1 MENRKNKFQSKRE
14 GLSRRN
20 VLELGALGLAA
31 AMLPGAAFAKDKKL
45 KVAAIFATP
54 IEEPW
59 DNQIHVA
66 LQKAEKELGIEYKWS
81 EKVQTAD
88 FSRVMREY
96 AQGGYQLVLG
106 DAFAAERES
115 RRTAKQFPK
124 TAFLFGSGAG
134 PAEPNFG
141 VFDNWIHEPAYLSGL
156 IAGKMSKSG
165 TIGAVAAMGIPEVN
179 RLVNAFFAGAKEVNP
194 NIKKKVAFIGSFFDP
209 PKAKEAAIAQIDA
222 GVDVIY
228 AERFGVIE
236 AAVEKKILAISNM
249 SDQSSLGPDTVI
261 TGPVWDM
268 YPTVEQ
274 AIKLV
279 KAGVF
284 TAQDYGDFSRMAKGG
299 SHSGALPQVRQDAAR
314 RRQGSG
320 REEEGR
326 NPRRQFPRRRGREH
340 AGFGLSVL
348 HPPPCGEG
356 RPARGRVG
364 SSATRSILSSNV
376 EAAEATPPASL
387 ALERPSPQGGG

>member
-1 MENRKNKFQSKRE
+1 MENGKSKIQSKRE

-20 VLELGALGLAA
+20 LLELGALGLAA
-31 AMLPGAAFAKDKKL
+31 AMLPGSALAQDKKL

-54 IEEPW
+54 TEEPW
-59 DNQIHVA
+59 VHQIHVA
-66 LQKAEKELGIEYKWS
+66 LQRAEKELGIEYKWS

-96 AQGGYQLVLG
+96 AQGGYELVMG

-124 TAFLFGSGAG
+124 VAFLFGSGAG
-134 PAEPNFG
+134 PAEPNFA

-179 RLVNAFFAGAKEVNP
+179 RLVNAFFAGAREVNP
-194 NIKKKVAFIGSFFDP
+194 DIKRKVAFIGSFFDP

-236 AAVEKKILAISNM
+236 AAVERKILAISNM
-249 SDQSSLGPDTVI
+249 SDQSNLGPDTVI

-268 YPTVEQ
+268 YPTVEH

-299 SHSGALPQVRQDAAR
+299 SFLAPYHKFDKTLPADVKELVEKKKAEILD
-314 RRQGSG
+314 G
-320 REEEGR
+320 
-326 NPRRQFPRRRGREH
+326 NF
-340 AGFGLSVL
+340 
-348 HPPPCGEG
+348 
-356 RPARGRVG
+356 RVD
-364 SSATRSILSSNV
+364 V
-376 EAAEATPPASL
+376 DEDTPVSD
-387 ALERPSPQGGG
+387 

>member
-1 MENRKNKFQSKRE
+1 M
-14 GLSRRN
+14 
-20 VLELGALGLAA
+20 
-31 AMLPGAAFAKDKKL
+31 
-45 KVAAIFATP
+45 
-54 IEEPW
+54 
-59 DNQIHVA
+59 
-66 LQKAEKELGIEYKWS
+66 
-81 EKVQTAD
+81 QTAD

-124 TAFLFGSGAG
+124 TAWLFGSGAG

-141 VFDNWIHEPAYLSGL
+141 VFDNWIHEPAYLSGI

-209 PKAKEAAIAQIDA
+209 PKAKEAAVAQIDA

-268 YPTVEQ
+268 YPTVER

-279 KAGVF
+279 KAGAF
-284 TAQDYGDFSRMAKGG
+284 TAQDYGDFSRMGKGG
-299 SHSGALPQVRQDAAR
+299 SFLAPYHAFDKTLPAEVKDLVEKKKAEILDGNFRVDVDENTPV
-314 RRQGSG
+314 SDSLTL
-320 REEEGR
+320 
-326 NPRRQFPRRRGREH
+326 
-340 AGFGLSVL
+340 LSDQR
-348 HPPPCGEG
+348 PPP
-356 RPARGRVG
+356 
-364 SSATRSILSSNV
+364 
-376 EAAEATPPASL
+376 
-387 ALERPSPQGGG
+387 

>member
-1 MENRKNKFQSKRE
+1 MTRGN
-14 GLSRRN
+14 GDHGAGWTRRR
-20 VLELGALGLAA
+20 VIVAGGLGLIAA
-31 AMLPGAAFAKDKKL
+31 APPIRARAEDAKL

-59 DNQIHVA
+59 DHQIHVA

-81 EKVQTAD
+81 EKVQAAD
-88 FSRVMREY
+88 FGRVMREY
-96 AQGGYQLVLG
+96 ATGGMQLVLG

-115 RRTAKQFPK
+115 RRTAKEFPNV
-124 TAFLFGSGAG
+124 AFLFGSGAG

-165 TIGAVAAMGIPEVN
+165 TVGAVAAMGIPEVN
-179 RLVNAFFAGAKEVNP
+179 RLVNAFFAGAKEANP
-194 NIKKKVAFIGSFFDP
+194 AVKKKVTFIGSFFDP

-236 AAVEKKILAISNM
+236 AAADKKILAISNM
-249 SDQSSLGPDTVI
+249 SDQSSLAPDTVI

-268 YPTVEQ
+268 YPTVAQ

-284 TAQDYGDFSRMAKGG
+284 TAQDYGDFSRMGKGG
-299 SHSGALPQVRQDAAR
+299 SYLAPYGAFESKLPAEVKDLVEKRKAEILD
-314 RRQGSG
+314 G
-320 REEEGR
+320 
-326 NPRRQFPRRRGREH
+326 NF
-340 AGFGLSVL
+340 
-348 HPPPCGEG
+348 
-356 RPARGRVG
+356 RVD
-364 SSATRSILSSNV
+364 V
-376 EAAEATPPASL
+376 DEATPVSD
-387 ALERPSPQGGG
+387 

>member
-1 MENRKNKFQSKRE
+1 MENGKSKIQSKRE

-20 VLELGALGLAA
+20 LLELGALGVAA
-31 AMLPGAAFAKDKKL
+31 AMLAGQALAQDKKL

-54 IEEPW
+54 TEEPW
-59 DNQIHVA
+59 VHQIHVA
-66 LQKAEKELGIEYKWS
+66 LQRAEKELGIEYKWS

-124 TAFLFGSGAG
+124 VAFLFGSGAG
-134 PAEPNFG
+134 PAEPNFA

-156 IAGKMSKSG
+156 IAGKMTKSG

-179 RLVNAFFAGAKEVNP
+179 RLVNAFFAGAREVNP
-194 NIKKKVAFIGSFFDP
+194 DIKRKVAFIGSFFDP

-236 AAVEKKILAISNM
+236 AAVERKILAISNM
-249 SDQSSLGPDTVI
+249 SDQSNLGPDTVI

-268 YPTVEQ
+268 YPTVEH

-299 SHSGALPQVRQDAAR
+299 SFLAPYHKFDKTLPADVKELVEKKKAEILD
-314 RRQGSG
+314 G
-320 REEEGR
+320 
-326 NPRRQFPRRRGREH
+326 NF
-340 AGFGLSVL
+340 
-348 HPPPCGEG
+348 
-356 RPARGRVG
+356 RV
-364 SSATRSILSSNV
+364 NV
-376 EAAEATPPASL
+376 DENTPVSD
-387 ALERPSPQGGG
+387 

>member
-1 MENRKNKFQSKRE
+1 MSDHHSNQNEREKRAAG
-14 GLSRRN
+14 GLSRRHF
-20 VLELGALGLAA
+20 VQLGTLGLLTAG
-31 AMLPGAAFAKDKKL
+31 LPLPALSAEKKL

-59 DNQIHVA
+59 DHQIHVA
-66 LQKAEKELGIEYKWS
+66 LLKAQKELGIEYKFS
-81 EKVQTAD
+81 EKVQAAD

-96 AQGGYQLVLG
+96 AQGGYELVLG

-115 RRTAKQFPK
+115 RKTAKQFPK

-156 IAGKMSKSG
+156 IAGKMTKSN

-179 RLVNAFFAGAKEVNP
+179 RLVNAFFAGAKEANP
-194 NIKKKVAFIGSFFDP
+194 AIKKKVTFIGSFFDP

-228 AERFGVIE
+228 AERFGVID
-236 AAVEKKILAISNM
+236 AAKEKKIYAISNM
-249 SDQSSLGPDTVI
+249 SDQSDQGPDTVI

-274 AIKLV
+274 AIKV
-279 KAGVF
+279 VRAGVF

-299 SHSGALPQVRQDAAR
+299 STLAPYHKFDKLLPAEVKDLV
-314 RRQGSG
+314 
-320 REEEGR
+320 EKKKTEILEG
-326 NPRRQFPRRRGREH
+326 NF
-340 AGFGLSVL
+340 
-348 HPPPCGEG
+348 
-356 RPARGRVG
+356 RVDVDE
-364 SSATRSILSSNV
+364 N
-376 EAAEATPPASL
+376 TPVSD
-387 ALERPSPQGGG
+387 

>member
-1 MENRKNKFQSKRE
+1 MDNGMRGKALPA
-14 GLSRRN
+14 GLSRRE
-20 VLELGALGLAA
+20 VLGLGAAGMAA
-31 AMLPGAAFAKDKKL
+31 LVLPRWAFAADEKV

-59 DNQIHVA
+59 DHQIHVA

-88 FSRVMREY
+88 FGRVMREY
-96 AQGGYQLVLG
+96 AQGGAQLIMG

-115 RRTAKQFPK
+115 RRTAKQFPQ

-141 VFDNWIHEPAYLSGL
+141 VFDNWIHEPAYLSGM

-165 TIGAVAAMGIPEVN
+165 TVGAVAAMGIPEVN
-179 RLVNAFFAGAKEVNP
+179 RLVNAFFAGAREVN
-194 NIKKKVAFIGSFFDP
+194 KDVKCKVTFIGSFFDP

-236 AAVEKKILAISNM
+236 AAQEKGVFAISNM
-249 SDQSSLGPDTVI
+249 SDQSSLAPDTVI

-268 YPTVEQ
+268 YPTVQQ
-274 AIKLV
+274 AVKLV

-299 SHSGALPQVRQDAAR
+299 S
-314 RRQGSG
+314 
-320 REEEGR
+320 
-326 NPRRQFPRRRGREH
+326 
-340 AGFGLSVL
+340 
-348 HPPPCGEG
+348 
-356 RPARGRVG
+356 
-364 SSATRSILSSNV
+364 
-376 EAAEATPPASL
+376 SL
-387 ALERPSPQGGG
+387 APYHKFDEKLPADVKELIEKKKAEILDGNFRVDVDENTPTSD

>member
-1 MENRKNKFQSKRE
+1 MENGKSKMQSKRE

-31 AMLPGAAFAKDKKL
+31 AMLPASALAQEKKL

-54 IEEPW
+54 TEEPW
-59 DNQIHVA
+59 VHQIHVA
-66 LQKAEKELGIEYKWS
+66 LQRAEKELGIEYKWS
-81 EKVQTAD
+81 EKVQSAD

-96 AQGGYQLVLG
+96 AQGGYELVLG

-124 TAFLFGSGAG
+124 VAFLFGSGAG
-134 PAEPNFG
+134 PAEPNFA

-179 RLVNAFFAGAKEVNP
+179 RLVNAFFAGAREVNP
-194 NIKKKVAFIGSFFDP
+194 DIKRKVAFIGSFFDP

-236 AAVEKKILAISNM
+236 AAVERKILAISNM
-249 SDQSSLGPDTVI
+249 SDQSNLGPDTVI

-268 YPTVEQ
+268 YPTVEH

-299 SHSGALPQVRQDAAR
+299 SFLAPYHKFDKTLPADVK
-314 RRQGSG
+314 
-320 REEEGR
+320 E
-326 NPRRQFPRRRGREH
+326 
-340 AGFGLSVL
+340 
-348 HPPPCGEG
+348 
-356 RPARGRVG
+356 
-364 SSATRSILSSNV
+364 
-376 EAAEATPPASL
+376 
-387 ALERPSPQGGG
+387 

>member
-1 MENRKNKFQSKRE
+1 MENGKSKIQSKRE

-20 VLELGALGLAA
+20 LLELGALGLAA
-31 AMLPGAAFAKDKKL
+31 TMLPGQVLAQDKKL

-54 IEEPW
+54 TEEPW
-59 DNQIHVA
+59 VHQIHVA
-66 LQKAEKELGIEYKWS
+66 LQRAEKELGIEYKWS

-96 AQGGYQLVLG
+96 AQGGYELVLG

-115 RRTAKQFPK
+115 RRTAKQFPNV
-124 TAFLFGSGAG
+124 AFLFGSGAG
-134 PAEPNFG
+134 PAEPNFA

-179 RLVNAFFAGAKEVNP
+179 RLVNAFFAGAREVNP
-194 NIKKKVAFIGSFFDP
+194 DIKRKVAFIGSFFDP

-236 AAVEKKILAISNM
+236 AAVERKILAISNM
-249 SDQSSLGPDTVI
+249 SDQSNLGPDTVI

-268 YPTVEQ
+268 YPTVEH

-279 KAGVF
+279 KADVF

-299 SHSGALPQVRQDAAR
+299 SFLAPYHKFDKTLPADVKELVEKKKAEILD
-314 RRQGSG
+314 G
-320 REEEGR
+320 
-326 NPRRQFPRRRGREH
+326 NF
-340 AGFGLSVL
+340 
-348 HPPPCGEG
+348 
-356 RPARGRVG
+356 RVVVDE
-364 SSATRSILSSNV
+364 N
-376 EAAEATPPASL
+376 TPISD
-387 ALERPSPQGGG
+387 